1 LIVGVLGRAQY
12 LLGVRVFAVAVL
24 SNHLHALLG
33 VDHADQL
40 ATFMQYAL
48 GNIAKELG
56 RHHRWK
62 GPFWARRYRSIVVAD
77 DASQVARLRY
87 VLSQGIKEQL
97 IARAEQWPG
106 VSSFLTLT
114 RGTPMRGS
122 WHGRTEEEQSKE
134 NRRSRMKA
142 EKVYELKHTRL
153 PALGHQ
159 TEDDH
164 KAYVETIV
172 RAEEDEA
179 LAERSRGASKRSV
192 LGPARILAQDP
203 HSAPE
208 ESSHGPAPLVH
219 AASASLR
226 ASFRDAYRA
235 FVNAF
240 KTAAECLR
248 ANLPAHFPDG
258 SFPPAS
264 PFIKPQ
270 PT

>member
-1 LIVGVLGRAQY
+1 M
-12 LLGVRVFAVAVL
+12 
-24 SNHLHALLG
+24 SNHVHALLG
-33 VDHADQL
+33 VDHGAQL

-48 GNIAKELG
+48 GNIAKGLG

-87 VLSQGIKEQL
+87 VLCQGIKERL
-97 IARAEQWPG
+97 IARAAQWPG
-106 VSSFLTLT
+106 VSSFLALT
-114 RGTPMRGS
+114 RGMPLRGI
-122 WHGRTEEEQSKE
+122 WLGRTEEEQSKD
-134 NRRSRMKA
+134 NRRSRTKA
-142 EKVYELKHTRL
+142 AKEYDLKHTRL
-153 PALGHQ
+153 PALANR
-159 TEDDH
+159 TEDEY
-164 KAYVETIV
+164 KAYVGTIV

-179 LAERSRGASKRSV
+179 LAERNRTTSKKGV
-192 LGPARILAQDP
+192 LGPGRILAQDP

-208 ESSHGPAPLVH
+208 VSSDSPAPLVH
-219 AASASLR
+219 AASASIR

-248 ANLPAHFPDG
+248 ANLPAHFPEG

-270 PT
+270 PG